1 MIVLEQRS
9 AMPSK
14 KSPVVAAHAVS
25 DPEAL
30 KEITLRL
37 KRAQGQIGGIV
48 AMLEEGRSCQ
58 DIVTQM
64 AAVSKAID
72 RAAFSLISTGLRE
85 CIAENDGDVDSV
97 SAQLEKLFLTMA

>member
-1 MIVLEQRS
+1 MPGKAQKKTPIVAS
-9 AMPSK
+9 HSI
-14 KSPVVAAHAVS
+14 S

-30 KEITLRL
+30 KDIALRL
-37 KRAQGQIGGIV
+37 KRAQGQLGGIV

-72 RAAFSLISTGLRE
+72 KAAFALISTGLRE
-85 CIAENDGDVDSV
+85 CIAENDGDVEAV
-97 SAQLEKLFLTMA
+97 TAQLEKLFLQMA